1 VTIGADDLAALAA
14 RVGPTG
20 DVLAVDE
27 SVDVLEELRGGSR
40 APNVFYLLGSADVL
54 PLTDASVDEVSVRS
68 LATTEAA
75 EEFFRVLRSGGRL
88 AIAGTN
94 GSTLNSDE
102 RMVTEAGF
110 VDVSG
115 QRGGGGG
122 SLSARKP

>member
-1 VTIGADDLAALAA
+1 V
-14 RVGPTG
+14 
-20 DVLAVDE
+20 VDE
-27 SVDVLEELRGGSR
+27 SVDVLEELRGGTR

-54 PLTDASVDEVSVRS
+54 PLTDASVDEVSVRA

-115 QRGGGGG
+115 ERGGGG